1 MGANSTQAVGVT
13 AFLLSFTALS
23 VGLARG
29 GVLYCLLALAL
40 LAVSLAIFVKC
51 KPLENAEN

>member
-1 MGANSTQAVGVT
+1 MGANSTQAVGIT
-13 AFLLSFTALS
+13 AFLLSFTVLS

-29 GVLYCLLALAL
+29 GVIYYLATLAL
-40 LAVSLAIFVKC
+40 LGVSLAIFVKC